1 MDGASL
7 RLEGAG
13 DAEERRGIG
22 EEGVSFEHRRPE
34 DDVHEPGLVLKRHG
48 GDALGGSRRLAAN
61 DEAGGVAHPPVSLSA
76 EPEICQ

>member
-1 MDGASL
+1 MDGAL
-7 RLEGAG
+7 LDLEGPG
-13 DAEERRGIG
+13 DAEERRGLG

-48 GDALGGSRRLAAN
+48 GDTLGGSRRLAAN
-61 DEAGGVAHPPVSLSA
+61 DEAGVAHPPVSLPA